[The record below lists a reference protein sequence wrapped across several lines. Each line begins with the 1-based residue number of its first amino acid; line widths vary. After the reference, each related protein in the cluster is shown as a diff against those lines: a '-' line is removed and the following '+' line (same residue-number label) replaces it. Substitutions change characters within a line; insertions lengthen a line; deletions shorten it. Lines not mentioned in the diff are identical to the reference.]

1 MKRRAAFLAVLA
13 AVQVAAVGATKPA
26 EPQGAP
32 QPLEGSLEPIRK
44 KHDLPA
50 LAAAVI
56 VDGRLLALGATGVRK
71 AGTNVAVTRNDCFHV
86 GSCTKAMTGTLLAIL
101 VERGKL
107 RWETSLAEA
116 LPDLAERMDPGYR
129 EVTVR
134 HLLCHRAGVVA
145 NTPPGKSFGEFL
157 HLSGTD
163 IQQRLA
169 YVRSVLEV
177 PPQARCGEKY
187 IYSNA
192 GYAVAGAIAERVT
205 RTAWQKL
212 MRQMIFEPLGMKTA
226 GFGAMGTPGK
236 VDQPWQHVLKD
247 GEHHPIGPGRMSDNP
262 MVIGPAGRV
271 HCSLGDW
278 AKFVAAHL
286 NGPKGRT
293 CPLRLKG
300 ETWRILHEPPFGGA
314 YAMGWAVAGR
324 IWGGGDVLT
333 HAGSNTMSYA
343 VVWMAP
349 KRDFAVLV
357 ATNQGTKPAPKACD
371 EAAAALIRRFLK
383 SESQPT
389 PEKWGR

>member
-1 MKRRAAFLAVLA
+1 MKRRAALLAVLA
-13 AVQVAAVGATKPA
+13 AVQAAALGATKPA
-26 EPQGAP
+26 EPQGDL

-56 VDGRLLALGATGVRK
+56 VDGRLLALGAAGVRR
-71 AGTNVAVTRNDCFHV
+71 AGTDVAVTRDDAFHI
-86 GSCTKAMTGTLLAIL
+86 GSCTKAMTGTLLALL
-101 VERGKL
+101 VEQGKL
-107 RWETSLAEA
+107 RWETRLAEA

-157 HLSGTD
+157 HLPGTD

-169 YVRSVLEV
+169 YVRSVLDV
-177 PPQARCGEKY
+177 PPQARPGEKY

-205 RTAWQKL
+205 HAAWQKL

-247 GEHHPIGPGRMSDNP
+247 GKHHPIGPGRTSDNP

-278 AKFVAAHL
+278 ARFVAAHL
-286 NGPKGRT
+286 NGPKGRS

-383 SESQPT
+383 SE
-389 PEKWGR
+389 G